1 MTSYVDGS
9 PVKAL
14 IVEDS
19 AVETMILSAMLRKFH
34 CEITTAKNGKEAVQM
49 FLEGKKFDI
58 IFCDKDMPVM
68 SGPEAIE
75 KIRALGEIHVKIVGV
90 SVGDNAQEAFMRV
103 SADEFLPKPMDL
115 DVVGAIIQEI
125 IEKKKKNNNT
135 V

>member
-1 MTSYVDGS
+1 MTSYVEGS

-34 CEITTAKNGKEAVQM
+34 CEITKAKNGKEAVQM

-58 IFCDKDMPVM
+58 IFCDKEMPVM

-90 SVGDNAQEAFMRV
+90 SVGDNAEEEFMRV
-103 SADEFLPKPMDL
+103 GADEFLPKPMEL

-125 IEKKKKNNNT
+125 IKKKKNNDT

>member
-1 MTSYVDGS
+1 MTSYDEGS

-19 AVETMILSAMLRKFH
+19 AIETRVHSAILRKFQ
-34 CEITTAKNGKEAVQM
+34 CEITTAKNGKEAVQL

-103 SADEFLPKPMDL
+103 GADEFLPKPMDI
-115 DVVGAIIQEI
+115 DVVGAIIQEVI
-125 IEKKKKNNNT
+125 KKKKNNNM

>member
-1 MTSYVDGS
+1 MTSSVQGS

-14 IVEDS
+14 IVEDT
-19 AVETMILSAMLRKFH
+19 AVHALILSTILRKFH
-34 CEITTAKNGKEAVQM
+34 CEITMAENGNEAVQL

-75 KIRALGEIHVKIVGV
+75 KIRALGESHVKIVGI
-90 SVGDNAQEAFMRV
+90 SADYDAQEAFV
-103 SADEFLPKPMDL
+103 SAGADVFLPKPMKF
-115 DVVGAIIQEI
+115 DVVGPMIKEVIN
-125 IEKKKKNNNT
+125 KKNNSM

>member
-1 MTSYVDGS
+1 MTSYDEGS

-19 AVETMILSAMLRKFH
+19 AVETRVHSAILRKFQ
-34 CEITTAKNGKEAVQM
+34 CEITTAKNGKEAVQL
-49 FLEGKKFDI
+49 FIEGKKFDI

-103 SADEFLPKPMDL
+103 GADEFLPKPMDI
-115 DVVGAIIQEI
+115 DVVGAIIQEVI
-125 IEKKKKNNNT
+125 KKKKNNNM

>member
-1 MTSYVDGS
+1 MTSYDEGS

-19 AVETMILSAMLRKFH
+19 AVETRVHSAILRKFQ
-34 CEITTAKNGKEAVQM
+34 CEITTAKNGKEAVQL

-103 SADEFLPKPMDL
+103 GADEFLPKPMDI
-115 DVVGAIIQEI
+115 DVVGAIIQEVI
-125 IEKKKKNNNT
+125 KKKKNNNM

>member
-1 MTSYVDGS
+1 MTSYVEGS

-14 IVEDS
+14 IVEDM
-19 AVETMILSAMLRKFH
+19 AVDTLVLSTMLRKFH
-34 CEITTAKNGKEAVQM
+34 CEIIVAKNGKEAVQM

-75 KIRALGEIHVKIVGV
+75 KIHALGETHVKIVGV
-90 SVGDNAQEAFMRV
+90 SASDNAQEAFM
-103 SADEFLPKPMDL
+103 SAGADEFVPKPMKL
-115 DVVGAIIQEI
+115 DVVRAMIQEVI
-125 IEKKKKNNNT
+125 NKKTNDM

>member
-1 MTSYVDGS
+1 MMTSSVQGS

-14 IVEDS
+14 IVEDT
-19 AVETMILSAMLRKFH
+19 AVHALILSTILRKFH
-34 CEITTAKNGKEAVQM
+34 CEITMAENGNKAVQL

-75 KIRALGEIHVKIVGV
+75 KIRALGESHVTIVGI
-90 SVGDNAQEAFMRV
+90 SADYDAQEAFV
-103 SADEFLPKPMDL
+103 SAGADVFLPKPMKF
-115 DVVGAIIQEI
+115 DVVGPMIQEVI
-125 IEKKKKNNNT
+125 NKKNNSM

>member
-1 MTSYVDGS
+1 MTSYDEGS

-19 AVETMILSAMLRKFH
+19 AVETRVHSAILRKFQ
-34 CEITTAKNGKEAVQM
+34 CEITTVKNGKEAVQL

-103 SADEFLPKPMDL
+103 GADEFLPKPMDI
-115 DVVGAIIQEI
+115 DVVGAIIQEVI
-125 IEKKKKNNNT
+125 KKKKNNNM

>member
-1 MTSYVDGS
+1 MTSYVEGS

-19 AVETMILSAMLRKFH
+19 AVEIMVLSAMLRRFH
-34 CEITTAKNGKEAVQM
+34 CEITIAKNGKEAVQM

-75 KIRALGEIHVKIVGV
+75 KIRTLGEIHVKIVGV
-90 SVGDNAQEAFMRV
+90 STDNAQEEFMRV
-103 SADEFLPKPMDL
+103 GADEFLPKPMEL
-115 DVVGAIIQEI
+115 DVVGAIIQEVI
-125 IEKKKKNNNT
+125 KKKNNDT

>member
-1 MTSYVDGS
+1 MTSYVEGS

-34 CEITTAKNGKEAVQM
+34 CEITTAKNGKEAVEM
-49 FLEGKKFDI
+49 FLEGKNFDI

-103 SADEFLPKPMDL
+103 GADEFLPKPMEL

-125 IEKKKKNNNT
+125 IKKKKNNDT
-135 V
+135 I

>member
-1 MTSYVDGS
+1 MTSYVEGY

-14 IVEDS
+14 IIEDS
-19 AVETMILSAMLRKFH
+19 AIETMVLSAMLRKFH
-34 CEITTAKNGKEAVQM
+34 CEISTAKNGKEAVQM

-58 IFCDKDMPVM
+58 IFCDKDMPIM

-103 SADEFLPKPMDL
+103 GVDEFVPKPMKL
-115 DVVGAIIQEI
+115 DVVGAIIQEVI
-125 IEKKKKNNNT
+125 KKKKNNET